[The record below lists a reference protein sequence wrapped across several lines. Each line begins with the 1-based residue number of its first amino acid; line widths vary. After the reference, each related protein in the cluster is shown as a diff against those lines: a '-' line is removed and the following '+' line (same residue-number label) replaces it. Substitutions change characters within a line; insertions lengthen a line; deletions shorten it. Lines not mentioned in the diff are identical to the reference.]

1 MVNKTLLYKREYKN
15 VEENSIPKFR
25 PEDIGYILYTVKKG
39 IISQGVYGNYA
50 LFEEN
55 PLKIKKFPVNFR
67 SVINSTRL
75 DITFLYKTAFIEY
88 DFDSGKKIGYKINDD
103 VERVDITSFFTNIK
117 NSISEHKIYQI
128 GGRYSKSIK
137 DIKGF
142 RDDIR
147 DKSLEEKEALLEGI
161 TKSGEF
167 KSFHPRKQEFY
178 LNILREI
185 YHKLS
190 LEKKYWKIQRKVE
203 DAINKQINTRRF
215 VEGELNVDVNPFKVD
230 LKEFEFLKESK
241 AEVSKTKSLLHKR
254 EYTKGTTI
262 PDFNIEE
269 IGDILYMLEYIPR
282 HLDYE
287 VATHNVNFKN
297 VDEKTRK
304 DIIYHY
310 ADKIP
315 IVENG
320 EFKGY
325 KYLDRITKVDVVSF
339 FTKEKD
345 GIVEFRIYQIGR
357 RYGSIGYTIDDLF
370 GLGELNYDSENYDK
384 AIEYYTRVLELE
396 PEDSNTMNNLGLALV
411 CKFKYSEAISFYQ
424 KALEIDSEDSITWD
438 NLGLAYEYNNEYE
451 KAKEAYQKALDLD
464 SSDVEVKQ
472 HLIDIN
478 EKINNLKK

>member
-1 MVNKTLLYKREYKN
+1 MVNKTLLYKYEYKN
-15 VEENSIPKFR
+15 VEGNTIPKFK
-25 PEDIGYILYTVKKG
+25 PEDIGHILHTIEKG
-39 IISQGVYGNYA
+39 ISSQRDYGNYA

-55 PLKIKKFPVNFR
+55 PLELKKFPVNFR

-75 DITFLYKTAFIEY
+75 DITFLYSTAFIEY

-128 GGRYSKSIK
+128 GGRYSKSIE

-147 DKSLEEKEALLEGI
+147 DKSLEEKETLLEGI

-167 KSFHPRKQEFY
+167 KSFHPKRQEFY

-185 YHKLS
+185 YHKLG
-190 LEKKYWKIQRKVE
+190 LEKKYWKIQRRIE
-203 DAINKQINTRRF
+203 DVINKQIEARRF
-215 VEGELNVDVNPFKVD
+215 VNGELNVDVNPFKVD
-230 LKEFEFLKESK
+230 LKKFDFLKDSK
-241 AEVSKTKSLLHKR
+241 AEISKTKSLLHKR

-262 PDFNIEE
+262 PDFDIEE
-269 IGDILYMLEYIPR
+269 IGDILYMLEFIPR

-287 VATHNVNFKN
+287 EATHKVNFKN

-310 ADKIP
+310 VDKVP

-325 KYLDRITKVDVVSF
+325 KYLDTITKVDVVSF

-357 RYGSIGYTIDDLF
+357 RYGSIGYSIDDLF
-370 GLGELNYDSENYDK
+370 GLGELNYDNENYDK

-396 PEDSNTMNNLGLALV
+396 PGDSNTMN
-411 CKFKYSEAISFYQ
+411 
-424 KALEIDSEDSITWD
+424 

-478 EKINNLKK
+478 EKINKSKR

>member
-1 MVNKTLLYKREYKN
+1 MVNKTLLYKYEYKN
-15 VEENSIPKFR
+15 VEENTIPKFK
-25 PEDIGYILYTVKKG
+25 PEDIGHILYTIEKG
-39 IISQGVYGNYA
+39 ISSQRDYGNYT
-50 LFEEN
+50 LFEEI
-55 PLKIKKFPVNFR
+55 PLEIKKFPVNFK
-67 SVINSTRL
+67 SIINSTRL
-75 DITFLYKTAFIEY
+75 DITFLYKTTIIER
-88 DFDSGKKIGYKINDD
+88 DLDSDKIKGYFINDD
-103 VERVDITSFFTNIK
+103 VERVDITSFFTKIK

-128 GGRYSKSIK
+128 GGRYSKSVE
-137 DIKGF
+137 DIRGF

-147 DKSLEEKEALLEGI
+147 DKSLEEKRALLEGI

-167 KSFHPRKQEFY
+167 KSFHPKKQEFY

-185 YHKLS
+185 YHKLGP
-190 LEKKYWKIQRKVE
+190 EKKYWKIQRKIE
-203 DAINKQINTRRF
+203 DAVSKQIKTRRF
-215 VEGELNVDVNPFKVD
+215 FNKELNIDVNPFKVD
-230 LKEFEFLKESK
+230 LKKFEFLKESK

-262 PDFNIEE
+262 HDFDIEE
-269 IGDILYMLEYIPR
+269 IGSILFMLEFIPR

-287 VATHNVNFKN
+287 EATHNVNFRN

-310 ADKIP
+310 ADKVP
-315 IVENG
+315 IIENG
-320 EFKGY
+320 EFKDF
-325 KYLDRITKVDVVSF
+325 KYLDRITKVDIVSF

-345 GIVEFRIYQIGR
+345 GRVEFRIYQIGR
-357 RYGSIGYTIDDLF
+357 RYGSEAFSIDDLF
-370 GLGELNYDSENYDK
+370 GLGELNYDIENYDK
-384 AIEYYTRVLELE
+384 AIEYYTKVLELE
-396 PEDSNTMNNLGLALV
+396 PEDTDTMNNLGLALV
-411 CKFKYSEAISFYQ
+411 CKSNYKEAISLYQ

-478 EKINNLKK
+478 EKLRREIT